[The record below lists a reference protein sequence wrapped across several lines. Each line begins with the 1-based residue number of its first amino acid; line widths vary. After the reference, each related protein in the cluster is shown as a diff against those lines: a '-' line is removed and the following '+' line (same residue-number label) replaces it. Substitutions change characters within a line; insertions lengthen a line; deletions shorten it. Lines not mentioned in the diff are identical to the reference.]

1 MQLWKEK
8 YCFMLLDYI
17 ETHKC
22 VDLGVYAF
30 DCFLLII
37 YLILN

>member
-1 MQLWKEK
+1 
-8 YCFMLLDYI
+8 MLLDYI

-30 DCFLLII
+30 DCFFVNYLLNIE
-37 YLILN
+37 LNVH